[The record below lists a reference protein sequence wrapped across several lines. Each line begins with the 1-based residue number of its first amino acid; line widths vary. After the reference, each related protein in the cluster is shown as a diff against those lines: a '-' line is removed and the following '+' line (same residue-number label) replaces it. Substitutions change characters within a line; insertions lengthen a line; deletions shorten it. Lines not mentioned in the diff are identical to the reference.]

1 MFDFEG
7 LSALPPDLAA
17 ATPAYASEA
26 RSSSSSSSSSYGD
39 AATAPAAGRDGDVD
53 LAEGPEF
60 VGFDAV
66 ADRTSVCRARRGAF
80 QGAIHEF
87 DASDHFWNLRRW
99 VLRPAV
105 LAYSYAPNRDGAPAA
120 IVDLG
125 AGKG

>member
-1 MFDFEG
+1 MV
-7 LSALPPDLAA
+7 PC
-17 ATPAYASEA
+17 
-26 RSSSSSSSSSYGD
+26 D

-87 DASDHFWNLRRW
+87 DASDRFC
-99 VLRPAV
+99 
-105 LAYSYAPNRDGAPAA
+105 AA
-120 IVDLG
+120 SVHS
-125 AGKG
+125 GKSGTKVVCSIFLVRGDIPPL